1 MTRLFIILSL
11 FAAAKSAAYGQGVA
25 AEVNIAD
32 SGKKVALLRYTVNIS
47 EADSRCRI
55 VINDVPLLYFEGNG
69 DRSFYANSAILNSG
83 QQNIKI
89 VTQGRIPNVVITETK
104 NLPGEYFQKEIWKN
118 NGVLE
123 GNFIAKV
130 PYENIAWNHSKVI
143 SEDKAAYNAALNWF
157 KNFENLLNQ
166 GKGSEV
172 MQQLLPAEKTATLMY
187 SLTKE
192 ETEQF
197 HTNWTDFISK
207 KGYSMLGIADWNIE
221 IVGNG
226 KLLHIMNKLGEGGFA
241 LKADNGQLLFM
252 DVYLH
257 IPQDQTGVEPI
268 LANFKQ
274 VTIDFKKRLEKRV
287 K

>member
-1 MTRLFIILSL
+1 MTRLFIILL
-11 FAAAKSAAYGQGVA
+11 MFAAAKSTAYGQGVA

-32 SGKKVALLRYTVNIS
+32 RGQKVTLLRYTVNIS
-47 EADSRCRI
+47 EADSRCKI
-55 VINDVPLLYFEGNG
+55 LINDVPLLYFEGSG

-89 VTQGRIPNVVITETK
+89 ATQGRIPNVVITETK
-104 NLPGEYFQKEIWKN
+104 NVPGEYFQKEIWKN

-123 GNFIAKV
+123 GSFIAKV
-130 PYENIAWNHSKVI
+130 PYENIAWNNSKMI
-143 SEDKAAYNAALNWF
+143 YGDKADFNAARNWF
-157 KNFENLLNQ
+157 KNFENLLNS
-166 GKGSEV
+166 GKGTEV

-197 HTNWTDFISK
+197 HNNWTKFISK
-207 KGYSMLGIADWNIE
+207 KEYSLVGIANWNIE
-221 IVGNG
+221 VVGNG
-226 KLLHIMNKLGEGGFA
+226 KLLHIVNSLGEGGFA
-241 LKADNGQLLFM
+241 LRASNGQLLFM
-252 DVYLH
+252 DIYLH
-257 IPQDQTGVEPI
+257 VPQDQISVEPV

-274 VTIDFKKRLEKRV
+274 VTVDFKKRLEKQA